1 MNPRLGKV
9 NRGGQVASCNNNS
22 WSSSPRSPMQPEPV
36 LNTVIVLNVLKP
48 KTKFFTEYKNSALL
62 TATNINTVVNTDVA
76 VFTSDVM
83 LLQSYWLIC
92 PLAVIQSINQQICS
106 METMRF
112 SCRRKNKLSYR
123 VEGSSP
129 VYMNVQMMILNIGT
143 VLTLLNK
150 QSKKIQ
156 K

>member
-62 TATNINTVVNTDVA
+62 TATNIHSWA
-76 VFTSDVM
+76 
-83 LLQSYWLIC
+83 Q
-92 PLAVIQSINQQICS
+92 
-106 METMRF
+106 
-112 SCRRKNKLSYR
+112 
-123 VEGSSP
+123 
-129 VYMNVQMMILNIGT
+129 
-143 VLTLLNK
+143 LT
-150 QSKKIQ
+150 
-156 K
+156 